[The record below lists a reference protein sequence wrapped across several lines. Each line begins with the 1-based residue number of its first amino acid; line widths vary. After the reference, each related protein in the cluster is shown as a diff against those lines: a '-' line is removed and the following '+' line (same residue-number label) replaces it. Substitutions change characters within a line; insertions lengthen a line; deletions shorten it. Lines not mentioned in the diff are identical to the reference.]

1 MADDATEHEAPTRRD
16 YVKYGGGVVSGGLLA
31 GCTGDGSQSTPD
43 TTESVTD
50 DSTTSEEAGYEVT
63 IEPAGTVHFDDV
75 PQTWVA
81 EGGAWVDMGVA
92 LGVEDGLL
100 STGSYPAP
108 QLFYDELDVSFDRD
122 VSVEFWRDGGYDK
135 EVFYETD
142 ANVHFLDP
150 NAIKYWD
157 DSWDDDDIAEISE
170 AVGPIC
176 GNNCRRR
183 RDFRNE
189 LDYPLYSL
197 YEAFEKVAQV
207 FQKEDRYAALAEIH
221 DEVLAEVQ
229 SRLPPEDE
237 RPELGLING
246 GSRPTENLFYPMDLL
261 ADGYELKTY
270 RDLGAVSAFE
280 DTDGGGSEA
289 DYEYMLEVDPDV
301 LVIHW
306 GIGNGSTVDQA
317 PEDGRR
323 FDNELFHETWLE
335 TMQDHP
341 IGKQLTAVQEE
352 RILPGAW
359 GEQGPIVNLFQTE
372 LTARQLYPEEFG
384 EFDPERYPNLP
395 EDERL
400 FDRQEVADIING
412 EF

>member
-1 MADDATEHEAPTRRD
+1 MSKDGTRNEAPTRRD
-16 YVKYGGGVVSGGLLA
+16 YMKYGGAVVGGGLLA
-31 GCTGDGSQSTPD
+31 GCTDDSGQSASD
-43 TTESVTD
+43 TT
-50 DSTTSEEAGYEVT
+50 GYEVT
-63 IEPAGTVHFDDV
+63 IEPAGTVRFDDV

-92 LGVEDGLL
+92 LGVENGLL

-108 QLFYDELDVSFDRD
+108 QFFYDELGVSFNRD
-122 VSVEFWRDGGYDK
+122 ASVEFWRDGGYDK
-135 EVFYETD
+135 EIFYETD

-157 DSWDDDDIAEISE
+157 DNWDDDDINEISQ

-207 FQKEDRYAALAEIH
+207 FQKEDRYEALADVH
-221 DEVLAEVQ
+221 DEVLDKVQ
-229 SRLPPEDE
+229 SRLPPVDE
-237 RPELGLING
+237 RPRIGLING
-246 GSRPTENLFYPMDLL
+246 GSRPLENLFYPMDLL

-301 LVIHW
+301 LMIHW
-306 GIGNGSTVDQA
+306 GIGNGSTVDKA
-317 PEDGRR
+317 PENGRR
-323 FDNELFHETWLE
+323 FDHELFNETWLE
-335 TMQDHP
+335 VMQDHP
-341 IGKQLTAVQEE
+341 LGRQLAAVQDEN
-352 RILPGAW
+352 ILPGAW

-384 EFDPERYPNLP
+384 EFDPERYPNVP
-395 EDERL
+395 EEEQL
-400 FDRQEVADIING
+400 FDRQRVADIING
-412 EF
+412 DI

>member
-1 MADDATEHEAPTRRD
+1 MSDNEDTIRHEAPTRRETI
-16 YVKYGGGVVSGGLLA
+16 KYGGAVVGGGLLA
-31 GCTGDGSQSTPD
+31 GCTSGSGTGDTTDGSTD
-43 TTESVTD
+43 TS
-50 DSTTSEEAGYEVT
+50 YEVY
-63 IEPAGTVHFDDV
+63 IEPAGNVRFDSV
-75 PQTWVA
+75 PETWVA

-92 LGVEDGLL
+92 LGVEDGIL
-100 STGSYPAP
+100 SNGSYPAP
-108 QLFYDELDVSFDRD
+108 QLFYDVLDISIDRDASVSF
-122 VSVEFWRDGGYDK
+122 WKDGGYDK
-135 EVFYETD
+135 EIFYETD
-142 ANVHFLDP
+142 ADVHFLDP

-157 DSWDDDDIAEISE
+157 DSWDDDDIKEISE

-183 RDFRNE
+183 RDFRND
-189 LDYPLYSL
+189 LDYPLYTL
-197 YEAFEKVAQV
+197 YKAFEKVAQV
-207 FQKEDRYAALAEIH
+207 FQKEDRYEALAEIH

-237 RPELGLING
+237 RPEIGLING

-270 RDLGAVSAFE
+270 RDLGAISAFE

-306 GIGNGSTVDQA
+306 GIGNGGTLEQA
-317 PEDGRR
+317 PENGHR
-323 FDNELFHETWLE
+323 FDNELFRETWLE
-335 TMQDHP
+335 AMQDHP
-341 IGKQLTAVQEE
+341 LGQQLTAVQEE

-359 GEQGPIVNLFQTE
+359 GEQGPIVNLFQIE

-384 EFDPERYPNLP
+384 EFDPERYPNVP
-395 EDERL
+395 EEEQL
-400 FDRQEVADIING
+400 FDRQRVADIING
-412 EF
+412 DL